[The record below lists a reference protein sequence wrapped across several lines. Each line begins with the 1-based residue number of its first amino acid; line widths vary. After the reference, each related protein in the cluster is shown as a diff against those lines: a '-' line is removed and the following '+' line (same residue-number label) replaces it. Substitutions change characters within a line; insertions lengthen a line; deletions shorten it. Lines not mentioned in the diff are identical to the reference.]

1 MKMHARFNK
10 RNGGRYRGDF
20 SGMSFKGMGKSIQTM
35 EAPIPQDRRLCAHR
49 LDEFPVGYSLT
60 GCSPALP
67 VSASPTGVDDA
78 AGLAQVRGNLGRSQK
93 KKNKNAY

>member
-1 MKMHARFNK
+1 
-10 RNGGRYRGDF
+10 
-20 SGMSFKGMGKSIQTM
+20 MSFERHGEVYPNDKGADPKAD
-35 EAPIPQDRRLCAHR
+35 APAHHS
-49 LDEFPVGYSLT
+49 DEFPAGYSLT